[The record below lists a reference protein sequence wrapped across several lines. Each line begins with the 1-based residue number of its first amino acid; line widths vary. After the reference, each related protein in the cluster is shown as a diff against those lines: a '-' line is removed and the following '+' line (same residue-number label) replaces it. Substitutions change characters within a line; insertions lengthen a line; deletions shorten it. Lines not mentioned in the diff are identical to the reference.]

1 MFTAKVY
8 RVMVCSLSGTM
19 EEVYV
24 AKDVIRKWNQENAEC
39 IGKLFLLVDS
49 PMEDVDVLIGIVGNW
64 IDKPERVLQ
73 MVEAGK
79 KVKLF
84 FNAFQDPKNT
94 IPTEL
99 EEMIAFKEKM
109 QGMCSC
115 EEYNG
120 RDELGRLLVVRMGE
134 VG

>member
-1 MFTAKVY
+1 
-8 RVMVCSLSGTM
+8 MVGSLSGTM

-24 AKDVIRKWNQENAEC
+24 AKEVIRKWNQENAERE
-39 IGKLFLLVDS
+39 GKLFLQVDS

-94 IPTEL
+94 IQSER
-99 EEMIAFKEKM
+99 EEMEKFKERM
-109 QGMCSC
+109 QDKCFC
-115 EEYNG
+115 VEYNG
-120 RDELGRLLVVRMGE
+120 SGELGRL
-134 VG
+134 VGDMLARV